1 MKARISI
8 KRKVLEVQ
16 DSVDKKWYRLHEFI
30 EDEVIFWEHLKE
42 KYLIDELI
50 IENGE

>member
-16 DSVDKKWYRLHEFI
+16 DSVDKKWYCLHEFR
-30 EDEVIFWEHLKE
+30 EDEIIFWEYLRE
-42 KYLIDELI
+42 QYLIDELVVK
-50 IENGE
+50 E